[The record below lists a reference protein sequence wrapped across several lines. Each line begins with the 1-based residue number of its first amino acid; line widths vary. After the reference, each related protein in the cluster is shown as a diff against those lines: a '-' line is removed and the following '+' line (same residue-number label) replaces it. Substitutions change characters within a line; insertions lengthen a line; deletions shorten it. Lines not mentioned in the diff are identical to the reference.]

1 MISIVISMTITTM
14 AMIGIIAIIPIL
26 CTVPG
31 KANAVAQKTWPAVV
45 LLAVA
50 REGQLS
56 AMSVAAEAAK
66 NAGITVVNAAG
77 MHGLEHWENDFTYL
91 S

>member
-56 AMSVAAEAAK
+56 AMSVAAEA
-66 NAGITVVNAAG
+66 
-77 MHGLEHWENDFTYL
+77 
-91 S
+91 